1 MRCRSERTTVFTI
14 MALLGLTAIG
24 PIRAEE
30 DWLARSRAILEAVNR
45 QSRPTWLEANPATE
59 EARRQAQEMLQS
71 SPRAIPFPQSPSL
84 PDGTEASGRQIVLY
98 VSTSLGEAALDEI
111 FDEAAGRRD
120 VLVVFRGMKPGQ
132 KLPDFVREL
141 HRSLQRFDAS
151 QLPQVLI
158 DPNRFRSA
166 GVSAVPTLTVEEN
179 GQVLARVRGLTGI
192 AWFRSRTDRQI
203 AKEGSEPQDLGARG
217 PTREITEVDLIEE
230 MQRRIAGID
239 WAARK
244 REAFARFWT
253 SRTFYELPEATTD
266 RERRIDPA
274 VIAPWDVTAPDGTV
288 IVRAGQRVN
297 PLDKLPF
304 RQRLI
309 VFDATRPNQV
319 VRAKQLGQEASE
331 RRVVYIAT
339 CLDRNQ
345 GWEGLTR
352 LETELG
358 APVYLLTPD
367 LRDRFQLEFVPAVL
381 EAEDRWLLVRE
392 FRTGGAL

>member
-1 MRCRSERTTVFTI
+1 

-24 PIRAEE
+24 PVRGEE
-30 DWLARSRAILEAVNR
+30 DWLARSQAILEAVNR
-45 QSRPTWLEANPATE
+45 PPRPAWLEANPATE
-59 EARRQAQEMLQS
+59 EARRQAQEMLRT

-84 PDGTEASGRQIVLY
+84 PDGTEAPGRQIVLY
-98 VSTSLGEAALDEI
+98 VSTSLSEAALDEI
-111 FDEAAGRRD
+111 FDEASGQDD
-120 VLVVFRGMKPGQ
+120 VSVVFRGMKPGQ

-141 HRSLQRFDAS
+141 HRSLQRFDAG
-151 QLPQVLI
+151 QMPRVVI
-158 DPNRFRSA
+158 DPHRFRSA
-166 GVSAVPTLTVEEN
+166 GVSAVPTLTLEEN

-192 AWFRSRTDRQI
+192 TWFRSRTERRST
-203 AKEGSEPQDLGARG
+203 KEGSDPQDLGARG
-217 PTREITEVDLIEE
+217 PTREIAEVDLIEE
-230 MQRRIAGID
+230 LQRRIAGID

-244 REAFARFWT
+244 RKALARFWT

-274 VIAPWDVTAPDGTV
+274 VTAPRDVTVPDGTV

-319 VRAKQLGQEASE
+319 ARAKYLGQETSG
-331 RRVVYIAT
+331 RRVVYVAT
-339 CLDRNQ
+339 RLDRNL
-345 GWEGLTR
+345 GWEGLDR
-352 LETELG
+352 LEAELG

-367 LRDRFQLEFVPAVL
+367 LRDRFQLEFVPAII
-381 EAEDRWLLVRE
+381 EAENRWFLVRE